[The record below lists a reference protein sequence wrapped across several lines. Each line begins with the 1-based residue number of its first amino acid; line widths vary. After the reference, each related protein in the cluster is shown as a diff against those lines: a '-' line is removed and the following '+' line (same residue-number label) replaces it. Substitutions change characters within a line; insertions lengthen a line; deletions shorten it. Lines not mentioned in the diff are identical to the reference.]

1 MTEPVNTAP
10 PQQQAPEGTRG
21 AEQGQ
26 PQTAMHDQ
34 VTPET
39 ARLLK
44 IATFASVSVAAVLVA
59 VKTVGWFMTDA
70 VSVLSALI
78 DSLMDVAASLV
89 NMVAIRRALRPA
101 DTEHRFGHGKAEPL
115 AALAQAAFI
124 AGSSLYLVME
134 VVGRLIGPK
143 TITHE
148 VLGMGIMVFSI
159 AVTLALV
166 AFQSYVV
173 RRTNSVAITADSLH
187 YKGDILIHSG
197 VIVSLFLSSN
207 AGLGIVDPLIGI
219 AIAVYLLWNV
229 WHILRASLHSLMDRE
244 LDQDDRARIIEIA
257 LSHPEVHDIHDLRT
271 RQSGPRAFIQFHL
284 DLPKDI
290 SLLRAHEISDD
301 VEAQVRAAFPGSG
314 VIIHQ
319 DPEGIIEHKA
329 TFVGDDGKAEV

>member
-1 MTEPVNTAP
+1 MTDPVNTAP
-10 PQQQAPEGTRG
+10 PRKPAPGGPAGGG
-21 AEQGQ
+21 AG
-26 PQTAMHDQ
+26 PARTVMHDQ
-34 VTPET
+34 VSPET

-44 IATFASVSVAAVLVA
+44 IATFASVSVAVLLVA
-59 VKTVGWFMTDA
+59 AKAVGWFMTDA

-89 NMVAIRRALRPA
+89 NLVAVRRALRPA
-101 DTEHRFGHGKAEPL
+101 DTQHRFGHGKAEPL

-124 AGSSLYLVME
+124 AGSSLYLVIE

-143 TITHE
+143 PVSHE
-148 VLGMGIMVFSI
+148 TLGIAIMVFSI

-187 YKGDILIHSG
+187 YKGDVLIHAA
-197 VIVSLFLSSN
+197 VILSLVLSTN
-207 AGLGIVDPLIGI
+207 AGLNIADPLIGI
-219 AIAVYLLWNV
+219 AIAAYLFWNV
-229 WHILRASLHSLMDRE
+229 GHILRASLDSLMDRE
-244 LDQDDRARIIEIA
+244 LEQDERARIIEIA
-257 LSHPEVHDIHDLRT
+257 LSHPEVCDIHDLRT

-284 DLPKDI
+284 ELHKDI
-290 SLLRAHEISDD
+290 SLLHAHEISDE
-301 VEAQVRAAFPGSG
+301 VEAEVRAAFPGSG

-329 TFVGDDGKAEV
+329 TFIGEDGRHEV